1 MEVKEYL
8 KQTDGIKHHID
19 LLRIESQQLKL
30 QSQSV
35 QGVQYGEHISSPN
48 KNTEAPFVR
57 CLLRKQEVDDQI
69 KREEDYLSTLKMEI
83 STAIDELPCIDERK
97 TPFSFYRQRPR
108 GQTQRR
114 PCLDD
119 TQARTMLL
127 LKQNLTRGKVN
138 YFDQ

>member
-48 KNTEAPFVR
+48 KNAEAPFVR

-83 STAIDELPCIDERK
+83 SIAIDELPCVDERIVLRARYINSSSWDEIANQLNYSLRS
-97 TPFSFYRQRPR
+97 THRIHA
-108 GQTQRR
+108 
-114 PCLDD
+114 
-119 TQARTMLL
+119 QALQHFVIP
-127 LKQNLTRGKVN
+127 K
-138 YFDQ
+138 